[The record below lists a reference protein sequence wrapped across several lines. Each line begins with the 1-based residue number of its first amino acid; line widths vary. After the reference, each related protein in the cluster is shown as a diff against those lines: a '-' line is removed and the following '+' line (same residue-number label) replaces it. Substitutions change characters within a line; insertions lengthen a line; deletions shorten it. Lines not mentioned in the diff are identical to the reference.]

1 MYMLGK
7 NEAVWQML
15 AKSEA
20 RLIDSQTGAK
30 SMLLPGRSWG
40 KAKVLKGKRHR
51 EKLISMVR

>member
-1 MYMLGK
+1 MLGK
-7 NEAVWQML
+7 NEAVRQML